1 MVNQQAEKKK
11 ADPKED
17 EAKAA
22 AAKAKAAEEAK
33 KLADEAARYG
43 WPAKEKTS
51 LLGKKVTRLDGMPKS
66 TGMAKYTYDVN
77 LKNQLIAKGLGCP
90 HAHCKIKSIDI
101 APARAVPGVVE
112 VMLMNRGN
120 RALQEGDEIEF
131 QGDLLAVVAAE
142 TEGAAREGLAAIN
155 VQYEMLPVYV
165 KDADLAGAKAA
176 MR

>member
-22 AAKAKAAEEAK
+22 AAKAKAAEDAK
-33 KLADEAARYG
+33 KLTDEAAKYG

-66 TGMAKYTYDVN
+66 TGMAKYTYDIN

-90 HAHCKIKSIDI
+90 HAHCKIKSIDTTV
-101 APARAVPGVVE
+101 ASKVPGVVFIE
-112 VMLMNRGN
+112 VLKP
-120 RALQEGDEIEF
+120 ADPKVDPKKPDEVPPKKDWEIEW
-131 QGDLLAVVAAE
+131 QG
-142 TEGAAREGLAAIN
+142 
-155 VQYEMLPVYV
+155 
-165 KDADLAGAKAA
+165 
-176 MR
+176 